1 MAHAIATLI
10 LLPFKIAA
18 LLLEIL
24 GRTFAVVLGLVF
36 FGIGALLCCLPP
48 LILIGAPLCLLSAVL
63 VVKAL

>member
-1 MAHAIATLI
+1 
-10 LLPFKIAA
+10 
-18 LLLEIL
+18 LEIL